1 MERGCGRRAQFNFN
15 GRRRMFSAGSA
26 SATRACLRAT
36 DDCIWRLLPR
46 CGMAAISPREQTVP
60 VSFSKKQTR
69 RKPMPIERTFS
80 IIKPDATACNLTGA
94 INAMI
99 EGAGLRIVAQKRVRI
114 TREQAETF
122 YGVHRQRPF
131 FGELVEFMTSGPV
144 VVQVLEG
151 EGAIAKYRDVMGA
164 TDPKKAAEGTIRKVH
179 AQSIGENSVH
189 GSDAPD
195 TAAKEIAQFFSGNEI
210 VG

>member
-1 MERGCGRRAQFNFN
+1 
-15 GRRRMFSAGSA
+15 
-26 SATRACLRAT
+26 
-36 DDCIWRLLPR
+36 
-46 CGMAAISPREQTVP
+46 MAVEQ
-60 VSFSKKQTR
+60 
-69 RKPMPIERTFS
+69 TFS
-80 IIKPDATACNLTGA
+80 IIKPDATKRNLTGA
-94 INAMI
+94 VNAII
-99 EGAGLRIVAQKRVRI
+99 EKAGLRIVAQRRVRI

-122 YGVHRQRPF
+122 YGVHRERPF

-164 TDPKKAAEGTIRKVH
+164 TDPKKAADETIRKTH
-179 AQSIGENSVH
+179 ALSIGENTVH